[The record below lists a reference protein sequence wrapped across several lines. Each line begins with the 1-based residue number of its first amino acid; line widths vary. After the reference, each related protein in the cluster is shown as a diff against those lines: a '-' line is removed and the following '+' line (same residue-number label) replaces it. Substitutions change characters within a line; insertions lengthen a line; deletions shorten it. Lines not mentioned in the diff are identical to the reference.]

1 MTANGLIKQSCH
13 RPIGINRST
22 IRITPNITRIECLD
36 MITAH
41 IRYLL
46 YRPKELCMSTLH
58 FKSNPTCGYC
68 ALSRNC
74 TENVN
79 NTSAMQNVQVLT
91 HKIYHKGDTLF
102 CAGGEFNSLYIMRS
116 GSAKAS
122 TTTIEADEQI
132 VDFYFPGDLLGTD
145 GFAQKQHAHNVSF
158 LETSSVCYIS
168 LHSINALLAHSELG
182 RQQLLSNMSQNTLN
196 QQQQLMNVHNMTSIQ
211 RLTSFLLDLSDRLA
225 KRGLSSQQFTLSMTR
240 IDIANY
246 LGMAI
251 ETVSRLLTL
260 MQQQGLIL
268 VQRRHITL
276 LNIPQMK
283 KICLNESPA
292 QTGGESEVM
301 QHAML
306 RTATKYP
313 FSSIRV

>member
-1 MTANGLIKQSCH
+1 
-13 RPIGINRST
+13 
-22 IRITPNITRIECLD
+22 
-36 MITAH
+36 MITAN
-41 IRYLL
+41 ILYLP
-46 YRPKELCMSTLH
+46 YRPKELYMSQLH
-58 FKSNPTCGYC
+58 FKSSPTCEYC

-74 TENVN
+74 TENIN

-102 CAGGEFNSLYIMRS
+102 CAGDAFNALYIMRS

-122 TTTIEADEQI
+122 ATTFEADEQI

-168 LHSINALLAHSELG
+168 VNSVNALLTHSELG

-196 QQQQLMNVHNMTSIQ
+196 LQQQLMNVHKMTSIQ
-211 RLTSFLLDLSDRLA
+211 RLTGFLLDLSHRLA
-225 KRGLSSQQFTLSMTR
+225 QRGLSSQQFTLSMTR

-251 ETVSRLLTL
+251 ETVSRLLTS
-260 MQQQGLIL
+260 MQQQRLIQ

-276 LNIPQMK
+276 VNIPEMR
-283 KICLNESPA
+283 KICLSDLLGQTEDESD
-292 QTGGESEVM
+292 GM

-306 RTATKYP
+306 RSTTDYP
-313 FSSIRV
+313 LSSIGREGRFY